1 MVITS
6 KFRRNCWLYALLPG
20 LALVL
25 PMAVFGQQSDETG
38 PSQSDEREEER
49 EEDREDNR
57 TPIDKMVVT
66 ANRRES
72 LAQRTAVSITAVS
85 AENLRENNVYDISRI
100 SQLVPG
106 MTFGQSGSD
115 ARPAIRGARTENVSN
130 LQDPAVAF
138 YVNGIYRSRTSQALA
153 AFTDVERVE
162 VLRGPQGTLWGRNAF
177 GGAINIIAKRP
188 DMFNFDFATSTT
200 VGNFSRTRNDGYLN
214 VPLQGLGDE
223 AGFRLS
229 WAIDN
234 HDGKFRNLGDGAD
247 IRDKDE
253 TFLRGQ
259 FGFSAGQLTGLLRA
273 SYWEDDGNGNADF
286 GHHLAG
292 IPIDPE
298 TGEQSSQGVVLP
310 LNQRTGSGN
319 FGVTGDPFTLNG
331 NGPFGQDLEQTT
343 VDLELE
349 YDLGIAVLK
358 SITAYADFE
367 RDMFGDSDFSPL
379 PGLGAGELDEAKTF
393 TQEFTLSSATSG
405 PLEWTVGAF
414 YLDDDT
420 RGTFTFDRFF
430 NIDENNIPILSEP
443 TPGPQDFTSDN
454 QVDTES
460 IAFYGQ
466 ASYTFAEKLRLTGGI
481 RYTEDEKDFA
491 GCNNFNVC
499 DVEGTLQNPVL
510 IGNPAPFEDS
520 DTFEEVTW
528 LVDAS
533 YFVNRDVMVYAQ
545 AKTGFQSGG
554 FNSAP
559 DPVSGSFSFDEQTV
573 DAYEVG
579 IKSSWLNGRVVANVV
594 GFYNDFDDLLAQNFV
609 ELGGS
614 VSAVNSNAGK
624 AEATGVEFDITTRL
638 TPQLDVGVRG
648 SYTDSEYK
656 DFIVGGRFP
665 DTLDP
670 ELGVRI
676 VDLDG
681 EQIQLTPEFTFAFD
695 ASYAFDLGR
704 YGTLRPFASYD
715 WKDDHSTNDRGR
727 PFDIQ
732 GAEAV
737 VDFRLNWASQD
748 RTWSAQ
754 AFVENATNQR
764 ILNRTVIFG
773 GGHVTQNFSDPRTW
787 GIRLGYQFR

>member
-1 MVITS
+1 MAITS
-6 KFRRNCWLYALLPG
+6 KIRNIGGLSAVLLG
-20 LALVL
+20 LTLAL
-25 PMAVFGQQSDETG
+25 PMVAIAQPETDG
-38 PSQSDEREEER
+38 PSQQDQDENEREAQR
-49 EEDREDNR
+49 DAR

-72 LAQRTAVSITAVS
+72 LAQRTSVAITAVG
-85 AENLRENNVYDISRI
+85 AEELRDNNVYDISRI
-100 SQLVPG
+100 AQLVPG
-106 MTFGQSGSD
+106 MTFGQSGND

-138 YVNGIYRSRTSQALA
+138 YVNGIYRSQTSQALA

-188 DMFNFDFATSTT
+188 DPIEFDFATNTT
-200 VGNFSRTRNDGYLN
+200 LGNFSRVRNDGYLN
-214 VPLQGLGDE
+214 FPVRGVGDE

-247 IRDKDE
+247 IRDKSE
-253 TFLRGQ
+253 TFIRAQ
-259 FGFSAGQLTGLLRA
+259 FGFSTGPFSALVRA
-273 SYWEDDGNGNADF
+273 SYWADDGNGNGDF
-286 GHHLAG
+286 GHHLLG

-298 TGEQSSQGVVLP
+298 TGEQSSQGIVQP
-310 LNQRTGSGN
+310 LNQRVGAGS
-319 FGVTGDPFTLNG
+319 FGPTGDPFTIFG
-331 NGPFGQDLEQTT
+331 DGPFSQDVEQTSI
-343 VDLELE
+343 DLELE
-349 YDLGIAVLK
+349 YDFGIAVLK
-358 SITAYADFE
+358 SITAYADFD
-367 RDMFGDSDFSPL
+367 RDMFADADLSPL
-379 PGLGAGELDEAKTF
+379 PGLGSGEITTAETF

-405 PLEWTVGAF
+405 PLEWTIGAF
-414 YLDDDT
+414 YMDDET

-454 QVDTES
+454 LVDTES
-460 IAFYGQ
+460 FAFYGQ

-481 RYTEDEKDFA
+481 RYTEDDKDFK

-499 DVEGTLQNPVL
+499 LVEGTLQDPII

-520 DTFEEVTW
+520 DTFNEVTW

-533 YFVNRDVMVYAQ
+533 YFVNQDVMVYAQ

-554 FNSAP
+554 FNSAA
-559 DPVSGSFSFDEQTV
+559 DPISGSFSFDEQTV
-573 DAYEVG
+573 DAYEAG
-579 IKSSWLNGRVVANVV
+579 IKSSWLNGRVVANVTA
-594 GFYNDFDDLLAQNFV
+594 FYNDFDDLLAQNFV
-609 ELGGS
+609 EIGGS
-614 VSAVNSNAGK
+614 ISAVNSNAGK
-624 AEATGVEFDITTRL
+624 AEAKGVELELTTRL
-638 TPQLDVGVRG
+638 TPELDINVRG

-656 DFIVGGRFP
+656 DFIVGGDFP
-665 DTLDP
+665 DTFVP
-670 ELGVRI
+670 ELGLRA

-681 EQIQLTPEFTFAFD
+681 KNIQLTPEFTFSFD
-695 ASYAFDLGR
+695 ASYSFNLGQ
-704 YGTLRPFASYD
+704 YGTLRPFVSFD

-727 PFDIQ
+727 SFDIQ

-748 RTWSAQ
+748 RIWSAQ

-787 GIRLGYQFR
+787 GLRLGYQFR

>member
-1 MVITS
+1 M
-6 KFRRNCWLYALLPG
+6 
-20 LALVL
+20 
-25 PMAVFGQQSDETG
+25 
-38 PSQSDEREEER
+38 
-49 EEDREDNR
+49 
-57 TPIDKMVVT
+57 
-66 ANRRES
+66 
-72 LAQRTAVSITAVS
+72 
-85 AENLRENNVYDISRI
+85 
-100 SQLVPG
+100 
-106 MTFGQSGSD
+106 
-115 ARPAIRGARTENVSN
+115 
-130 LQDPAVAF
+130 
-138 YVNGIYRSRTSQALA
+138 
-153 AFTDVERVE
+153 
-162 VLRGPQGTLWGRNAF
+162 
-177 GGAINIIAKRP
+177 
-188 DMFNFDFATSTT
+188 
-200 VGNFSRTRNDGYLN
+200 
-214 VPLQGLGDE
+214 
-223 AGFRLS
+223 
-229 WAIDN
+229 
-234 HDGKFRNLGDGAD
+234 
-247 IRDKDE
+247 
-253 TFLRGQ
+253 
-259 FGFSAGQLTGLLRA
+259 
-273 SYWEDDGNGNADF
+273 
-286 GHHLAG
+286 
-292 IPIDPE
+292 
-298 TGEQSSQGVVLP
+298 
-310 LNQRTGSGN
+310 
-319 FGVTGDPFTLNG
+319 
-331 NGPFGQDLEQTT
+331 
-343 VDLELE
+343 
-349 YDLGIAVLK
+349 
-358 SITAYADFE
+358 
-367 RDMFGDSDFSPL
+367 
-379 PGLGAGELDEAKTF
+379 
-393 TQEFTLSSATSG
+393 
-405 PLEWTVGAF
+405 
-414 YLDDDT
+414 
-420 RGTFTFDRFF
+420 
-430 NIDENNIPILSEP
+430 
-443 TPGPQDFTSDN
+443 
-454 QVDTES
+454 
-460 IAFYGQ
+460 
-466 ASYTFAEKLRLTGGI
+466 RLTGGI

-499 DVEGTLQNPVL
+499 DVEGTLQNPII

-520 DTFEEVTW
+520 DTFDEVTW

-533 YFVNRDVMVYAQ
+533 YFVNRDIMIYAQ

-573 DAYEVG
+573 DAFEGG

-624 AEATGVEFDITTRL
+624 AEAKGVEFDITTRL
-638 TPQLDVGVRG
+638 TPQLDIGVRG

-732 GAEAV
+732 GSEAV